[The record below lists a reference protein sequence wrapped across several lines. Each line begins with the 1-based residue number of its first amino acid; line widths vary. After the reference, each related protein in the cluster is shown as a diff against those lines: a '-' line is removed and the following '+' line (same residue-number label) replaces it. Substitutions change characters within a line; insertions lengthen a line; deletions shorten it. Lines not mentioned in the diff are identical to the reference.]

1 MNSLNE
7 FKKWLKEITEN
18 CREPNTKFYLDNC
31 LALIEI
37 YEEKRKIL

>member
-7 FKKWLKEITEN
+7 FKKWSKNIIEN
-18 CREPNTKFYLDNC
+18 CSEPNIKFYFENY

-37 YEEKRKIL
+37 YEEKRGT